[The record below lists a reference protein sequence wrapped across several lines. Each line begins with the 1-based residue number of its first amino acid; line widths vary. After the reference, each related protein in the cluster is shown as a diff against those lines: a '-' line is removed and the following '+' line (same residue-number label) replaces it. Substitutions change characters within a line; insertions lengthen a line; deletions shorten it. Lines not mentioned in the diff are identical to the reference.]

1 MATTPR
7 RPAAPRLPTSLERL
21 ERMSP
26 EERLRTYRCGTMTR
40 AERSAWAGAFPEEAP
55 LVNDE
60 LEWIA
65 LSAE

>member
-1 MATTPR
+1 
-7 RPAAPRLPTSLERL
+7 
-21 ERMSP
+21 MSP
-26 EERLRTYRCGTMTR
+26 AERLRAYRTGVFTR
-40 AERSAWAGAFPEEAP
+40 AEQTAWAGAFPEEAP

>member
-1 MATTPR
+1 MAST
-7 RPAAPRLPTSLERL
+7 APHLTALTLPTLLERL

-26 EERLRTYRCGTMTR
+26 EERLRTYWNGTMTR